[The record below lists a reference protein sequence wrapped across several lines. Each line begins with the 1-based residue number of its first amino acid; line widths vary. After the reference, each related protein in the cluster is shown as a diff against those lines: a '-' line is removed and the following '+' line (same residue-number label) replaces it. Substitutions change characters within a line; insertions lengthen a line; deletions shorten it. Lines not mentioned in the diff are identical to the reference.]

1 MNDPDQ
7 PPGVNALS
15 DAEKDQ
21 LIVELRREL
30 EKERALRRRFEQKLL
45 ELDGGAAAGARLHP
59 LLARLRDAE
68 PNKRARTHSTSRAKS
83 RLGGA
88 FGFLRSGIV
97 IGAIA
102 VVSLLFGLD
111 YGIGRYQ
118 QFKLEQKRQTELR
131 LERAAY
137 ANLFVEVVG
146 VAYEPDHRSYR
157 LKMALQNLDPEHAIY
172 VMLNP
177 VRVFEQAGL
186 VWKEVPA
193 LAPDGHAMG
202 TVKLTDRYLFET
214 IFEPNLKD
222 WSELMPGYMHV
233 RFDNDMLI
241 SQRSEPDDDIVAR
254 KDPYYVYLKPLD
266 ADNEAI
272 RRRMNYPG
280 EPPIYIP
287 MPPH

>member
-1 MNDPDQ
+1 MNDADQ
-7 PPGVNALS
+7 PPGLNARS
-15 DAEKDQ
+15 DAEKDE
-21 LIVELRREL
+21 LIVSLQRDLERE
-30 EKERALRRRFEQKLL
+30 RVLRRRFEQKLL
-45 ELDGGAAAGARLHP
+45 ELDDGAAAGAMLHP
-59 LLARLRDAE
+59 LLARLREAE
-68 PNKRARTHSTSRAKS
+68 PNKRARTHSTSRAKF

-88 FGFLRSGIV
+88 FGFPRSGVV

-102 VVSLLFGLD
+102 VVCLLFGLD

-157 LKMALQNLDPEHAIY
+157 LKMALQNLDQEHALY

-266 ADNEAI
+266 ADNETI
-272 RRRMNYPG
+272 RKRMNYSG

>member
-1 MNDPDQ
+1 MNGPDQ
-7 PPGVNALS
+7 PIAHNARP
-15 DAEKDQ
+15 DAEKDA
-21 LIVELRREL
+21 LIVGLKQELQS
-30 EKERALRRRFEQKLL
+30 ERALRRRLEHQLL
-45 ELDGGAAAGARLHP
+45 ELESRASVGATTSA

-68 PNKRARTHSTSRAKS
+68 PETRAGTRSASRAKI

-88 FGFLRSGIV
+88 FDLLRSR
-97 IGAIA
+97 GAIGVFA
-102 VVSLLFGLD
+102 AATFLLGLD
-111 YGIGRYQ
+111 YGIGHYQ
-118 QFKLEQKRQTELR
+118 QFKLEQKRLSQLR
-131 LERAAY
+131 LEHAAY
-137 ANLFVEVVG
+137 TNLFAEVVG
-146 VAYEPDHRSYR
+146 IAHEPDHRSYR
-157 LKMALQNLDPEHAIY
+157 LKMVLQNLDPQHAVY

-177 VRVFEQAGL
+177 IRVYEQVGL

-193 LAPDGHAMG
+193 RAPGAHAARI
-202 TVKLTDRYLFET
+202 VKLADKHLFET

-222 WSELMPGYMHV
+222 WTELMPGYMHV

-266 ADNEAI
+266 ADDEAI
-272 RRRMNYPG
+272 RKRMKYPG

>member
-102 VVSLLFGLD
+102 VVKFL
-111 YGIGRYQ
+111 
-118 QFKLEQKRQTELR
+118 
-131 LERAAY
+131 
-137 ANLFVEVVG
+137 
-146 VAYEPDHRSYR
+146 
-157 LKMALQNLDPEHAIY
+157 
-172 VMLNP
+172 
-177 VRVFEQAGL
+177 VR
-186 VWKEVPA
+186 P
-193 LAPDGHAMG
+193 
-202 TVKLTDRYLFET
+202 
-214 IFEPNLKD
+214 
-222 WSELMPGYMHV
+222 
-233 RFDNDMLI
+233 
-241 SQRSEPDDDIVAR
+241 
-254 KDPYYVYLKPLD
+254 
-266 ADNEAI
+266 
-272 RRRMNYPG
+272 
-280 EPPIYIP
+280 
-287 MPPH
+287 